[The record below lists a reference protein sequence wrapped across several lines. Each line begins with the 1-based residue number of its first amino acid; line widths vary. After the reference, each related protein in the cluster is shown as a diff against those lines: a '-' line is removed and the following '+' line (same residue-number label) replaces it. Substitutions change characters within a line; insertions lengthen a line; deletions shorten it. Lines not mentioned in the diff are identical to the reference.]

1 MEELDFNFTAPL
13 WIYQGKG
20 TWHFISV
27 PGEQSEQI
35 KFFTSPENTGRRR
48 RGWGSV
54 PVSATIGETSWK
66 TSIFPS
72 KESGKYILP
81 VKAEIRKKAQIGE
94 GDEVSVALIIK
105 TGL

>member
-1 MEELDFNFTAPL
+1 M

-20 TWHFISV
+20 TWHFITV
-27 PGEQSEQI
+27 PQDHSDQI
-35 KFFTSPENTGRRR
+35 KFFTSPENTGVKK

-54 PVSATIGETSWK
+54 RVTVTIGDTIWQ

-72 KESGKYILP
+72 KSSGSYILP
-81 VKAEIRKKAQIGE
+81 IKAEIRQKTKIFAS
-94 GDEVSVALIIK
+94 DDVMLTLDVK